1 MTTRPVAPLAV
12 ISPVR
17 DEARFI
23 RNTLDAMIAQSVL
36 PQEWL
41 FVDDGSTDDTR
52 SIIESYAAEHPWIR
66 VISRENRGFR
76 QLGSGVIAAFNF
88 GREKLLSQDYQYIAK
103 LDGDMS
109 FPPRYLE
116 IMLDKLDRE
125 PALAAVSGKV
135 FRPENGRLV
144 EEFMIDEMV
153 AGQFKLYKRSA
164 FDDIGGFTQT
174 ILWDGIDIHRCR
186 MKGYTTLSFHDSD
199 ARLIHHRLMG
209 SSDTNVYKGRVR
221 LGRGIWFMGYHPL
234 YAIASGIFRMHER
247 PYVIGGLIIIGSYFY
262 AAIRREPQFEDR
274 EFIRELRRWQLRKL
288 LGQGAGSPRPSEK
301 SRP

>member
-1 MTTRPVAPLAV
+1 L
-12 ISPVR
+12 
-17 DEARFI
+17 
-23 RNTLDAMIAQSVL
+23 RN
-36 PQEWL
+36 PCFRREWL

-186 MKGYTTLSFHDSD
+186 MKGYTTISFHDSRRT
-199 ARLIHHRLMG
+199 AHPPPAHGL
-209 SSDTNVYKGRVR
+209 VR
-221 LGRGIWFMGYHPL
+221 LERLQGSRAAGSRHLVHGLPPAVCTCFRV
-234 YAIASGIFRMHER
+234 FRMHER
-247 PYVIGGLIIIGSYFY
+247 PYVIGGLIIFSSYVY
-262 AAIRREPQFEDR
+262 AALRREPKFDDSQFID
-274 EFIRELRRWQLRKL
+274 ELRRWQLQKL
-288 LGQGAGSPRPSEK
+288 RMLPKKLMASRRAQPDGK
-301 SRP
+301 SYR

>member
-1 MTTRPVAPLAV
+1 MTQPAVVPLAV

-17 DEARFI
+17 DEAQFI
-23 RNTLDAMIAQSVL
+23 RKTLDAMLAQTVL

-41 FVDDGSTDDTR
+41 FVDDGSKDDTR
-52 SIIESYAAEHPWIR
+52 AIVESYAAQHPWIH
-66 VISRENRGFR
+66 VVSRGDRGFR

-88 GREKLLSQDYQYIAK
+88 GRENLKSRDYRYIAK

-116 IMLDKLDRE
+116 TMLLKLETDPR
-125 PALAAVSGKV
+125 LAAVSGKV
-135 FRPENGRLV
+135 FRPEKSGFV
-144 EEFMIDEMV
+144 EEYMIDEMV

-164 FDDIGGFTQT
+164 FDDIGGFTRT

-186 MKGYTTLSFHDSD
+186 IKGYKTQSFFDPD

-209 SSDTNVYKGRVR
+209 SSDTNVFKGRMR

-234 YAIASGIFRMHER
+234 YALASGLFRMKER
-247 PYVIGGLIIIGSYFY
+247 PYVLGGLII
-262 AAIRREPQFEDR
+262 AASFAWAALRREPQLDDTQ
-274 EFIRELRRWQLRKL
+274 FIRDLRRWQMQQLRQRINRL
-288 LGQGAGSPRPSEK
+288 LRLTH
-301 SRP
+301 